1 VVTVTEPTKATA
13 YIPVADEMLT
23 GAASF
28 EAALLDVLNNPRPPR
43 PPEPPPAE
51 PAGYRALL
59 DADAMM
65 GALRAVVELHAPVL
79 NGIWWECRGCDADG
93 HDWEP
98 PIWPCST
105 TELVARV
112 LGVQLRGAR

>member
-1 VVTVTEPTKATA
+1 VTEPIRRVEA
-13 YIPVADEMLT
+13 YIPVSPELLAEYAPLP
-23 GAASF
+23 
-28 EAALLDVLNNPRPPR
+28 AALLDALNNPQPPR
-43 PPEPPPAE
+43 PPPPPPPL

-65 GALRAVVELHAPVL
+65 GALRAVVELHAPV
-79 NGIWWECRGCDADG
+79 WDSCREWECQGCDADG
-93 HDWEP
+93 YDWEP
-98 PIWPCST
+98 PSWPCST